1 MQSTNLLVM
10 SIYASMNEG
19 SVIYGR
25 GRTFHLVQIP
35 FISKSARHTIC
46 IQAPDRLAIIY
57 VLYIHYTC
65 SAYCTNSKSRVG
77 RYFWL
82 KLVMLCVIRFSL
94 NILMYS
100 YQAGL

>member
-57 VLYIHYTC
+57 VLYIHVVPIVQIV
-65 SAYCTNSKSRVG
+65 KVG
-77 RYFWL
+77 WVGIF
-82 KLVMLCVIRFSL
+82 
-94 NILMYS
+94 
-100 YQAGL
+100 G